1 MDLHAS
7 LYRPIQVCTRPIYR
21 PVYRPIQTLPLL
33 ILGYMSIYIKKLHSL
48 YKLCKGDF
56 VVGDIKLQRS
66 LLQNSNF
73 TITHCPKNII
83 IILSVGFF

>member
-33 ILGYMSIYIKKLHSL
+33 ILGYMSIHRPIQACIGL
-48 YKLCKGDF
+48 YKLIQLF
-56 VVGDIKLQRS
+56 VQTYIGL
-66 LLQNSNF
+66 
-73 TITHCPKNII
+73 NIP
-83 IILSVGFF
+83 V